1 MKKTWSSKE
10 TWSTLG
16 FILVIL
22 VFLNYV
28 KRGITEQDWTD
39 LIRLGVIVFIMV
51 LYNIYKEHKKKKK
64 NN

>member
-1 MKKTWSSKE
+1 MKNTWSSKN

-16 FILVIL
+16 LILVIL

-28 KRGITEQDWTD
+28 KSGITEQDWTG
-39 LIRLGVIVFIMV
+39 LIRFGVFVFIMV